1 LDNFGAVLSRLD
13 YNADMQTLNDALSK
27 LSPTLKE
34 RGYYLT
40 CAESCTGGLL
50 GHLITNTAGSS
61 NYFIGGFLT
70 YSNQAKE
77 QFLGVKPET
86 LRLHGAVSRETVLE
100 MARGARAA
108 FSSLFPTERILALS
122 TSGIAGP
129 DGGSPEKPVGTVWI
143 GFSSDTTERAEVYH
157 FAGTREAIK
166 LQSAVAALR
175 MLTRELGLE

>member
-1 LDNFGAVLSRLD
+1 
-13 YNADMQTLNDALSK
+13 MQTFSDALSK

-77 QFLGVKPET
+77 QFLGVQPET
-86 LRLHGAVSRETVLE
+86 LRMHGAVSRETVLE
-100 MARGARAA
+100 MARGARVA
-108 FSSLFPTERILALS
+108 FSSRFPMERILALS

-129 DGGSPEKPVGTVWI
+129 DGGSPEKPVGMVWI
-143 GFSSDTTERAEVYH
+143 GFSSDAVEKAEVFH

-166 LQSAVAALR
+166 MQSAVAALR
-175 MLTRELGLE
+175 MLARYLRLDEQW

>member
-1 LDNFGAVLSRLD
+1 MQKLDDSLSKISP
-13 YNADMQTLNDALSK
+13 ALS
-27 LSPTLKE
+27 E
-34 RGYYLT
+34 QGFYLT

-77 QFLGVKPET
+77 QFLGVRPET
-86 LRLHGAVSRETVLE
+86 LQAHGAVSRETVLE
-100 MARGARAA
+100 MACGARRA
-108 FSSLFPTERILALS
+108 FSSRFPAERILALS

-129 DGGSPEKPVGTVWI
+129 GGGTPEKPVGTVWI
-143 GFSSDTTERAEVYH
+143 GLCGEGVEQTELHH

-175 MLTRELGLE
+175 MLARHLGLEEQW